1 MTAMTIDQRID
12 RLKRTIPQARTR
24 KKRKQIVR
32 TFKYKQFSA
41 KQLKV
46 LTWWTDVSPYH
57 DADGVIADGSIR
69 SGKTMSMSLSYVMWA
84 METFDGENFIMAGK
98 TIGSFRRNVVTPLK
112 IMLRSRGY
120 EVEDN
125 RADNILMIFK
135 GSRFNYFHIF
145 GGKDEGS
152 QDLVQ
157 GLTAAGAF
165 FDEVALMPESFVNQ
179 ATGRCSVD
187 GSKLWF
193 NCNPDGPMHW
203 FKRNWIDKN
212 IFGLSDEE
220 IERRKAQGE
229 ELKNLLYLHFT
240 MDDNLSLSEKIKARY
255 RSWYTGVF
263 YLRYIRGLWA
273 VAEGLIYTSFTD
285 DNLYDDED
293 APAWLKSTAAR
304 TITIDYGTHNP
315 CVYLD
320 VWDDGET
327 VWIDNEYRWDSTS
340 DIARRRADPQKTDAE
355 YADDLQAFMGDRPDQ
370 QCMVV
375 VDPSAASFITELRG
389 RGVYVKPADNT
400 VEDGIRAVSSMFA
413 LRKIRVHRDRC
424 QGLRTELL
432 SYVWDDKAAER
443 GEDKPVK
450 QRDHGPDALRYY
462 VYTVLPCW
470 RTGKRA

>member
-1 MTAMTIDQRID
+1 MWQAID
-12 RLKRTIPQARTR
+12 RRIANLKKTVPQAQARR
-24 KKRKQIVR
+24 KRKQIVR
-32 TFKYKQFSA
+32 TFKYKKFSR
-41 KQLKV
+41 KQLQV
-46 LTWWTDVSPYH
+46 LTWWVPGSPYN
-57 DADGVIADGSIR
+57 DKDGIIADGAIR
-69 SGKTMSMSLSYVMWA
+69 SGKTVSMSLSYVMWA
-84 METFDGENFIMAGK
+84 MENFDNENFIMAGK

-112 IMLRSRGY
+112 VMLRSRGY

-125 RADNILMIFK
+125 RSDNILAIIRGNRINF
-135 GSRFNYFHIF
+135 FHIF

-203 FKRNWIDKN
+203 FKLRWIDKN
-212 IFGLSDEE
+212 TFGLSKAE
-220 IERRKAQGE
+220 IERRRASGE
-229 ELKNLLYLHFT
+229 ELKDLVYLHFT

-263 YLRYIRGLWA
+263 YLRYIKGLWA
-273 VAEGLIYTSFTD
+273 VAEGLIYTAFTD
-285 DNLYDDED
+285 KNVFED
-293 APAWLKSTAAR
+293 GDPPVWLKNTGVR

-315 CVYLD
+315 CVFLD
-320 VWDDGET
+320 VWDDGDT
-327 VWIDNEYRWDSTS
+327 IWIDNEYRWDSTS
-340 DIARRRADPQKTDAE
+340 DEARRRPDPQKTDAE
-355 YADDLQAFMGDRPDQ
+355 YADDLQEFMGDDPAR

-389 RGVYVKPADNT
+389 RGIYVKAADNT
-400 VEDGIRAVSSMFA
+400 VEDGIRVTASMFA
-413 LRKIRVHRDRC
+413 LGKIRIHKERC
-424 QGLRTELL
+424 AGLRSELL

-462 VYTVLPCW
+462 IYTVLPSW

>member
-1 MTAMTIDQRID
+1 
-12 RLKRTIPQARTR
+12 
-24 KKRKQIVR
+24 
-32 TFKYKQFSA
+32 
-41 KQLKV
+41 
-46 LTWWTDVSPYH
+46 
-57 DADGVIADGSIR
+57 
-69 SGKTMSMSLSYVMWA
+69 
-84 METFDGENFIMAGK
+84 
-98 TIGSFRRNVVTPLK
+98 
-112 IMLRSRGY
+112 
-120 EVEDN
+120 
-125 RADNILMIFK
+125 
-135 GSRFNYFHIF
+135 
-145 GGKDEGS
+145 
-152 QDLVQ
+152 
-157 GLTAAGAF
+157 
-165 FDEVALMPESFVNQ
+165 
-179 ATGRCSVD
+179 
-187 GSKLWF
+187 
-193 NCNPDGPMHW
+193 MHW

-220 IERRKAQGE
+220 IERRRAQGE

-240 MDDNLSLSEKIKARY
+240 MGDNLSLSEKIKARY

-263 YLRYIRGLWA
+263 YLRYILGLWA

-293 APAWLKSTAAR
+293 APVWLKSTATR

-462 VYTVLPCW
+462 VYTVLPSW

>member
-1 MTAMTIDQRID
+1 MKTIDQRID
-12 RLKRTIPQARTR
+12 RLKRTIPQAVARR
-24 KKRKQIVR
+24 KRKQIIR
-32 TFKYKQFSA
+32 TFKYKRFSV

-46 LTWWTDVSPYH
+46 LTWWTDLSPFH
-57 DADGVIADGSIR
+57 EADGVIADGSIR
-69 SGKTMSMSLSYVMWA
+69 SGKTLSMSLSYVMWA

-120 EVEDN
+120 EVEDS
-125 RADNILMIFK
+125 RSENILTIFK
-135 GSRFNYFHIF
+135 GDRFNYFHIF

-203 FKRNWIDKN
+203 FKLKWIDKN
-212 IFGLSDEE
+212 ALGMAEDE
-220 IERRKAQGE
+220 IERRRAQGE

-240 MDDNLSLSEKIKARY
+240 MDDNLSLSDKIKARY
-255 RSWYTGVF
+255 KSWYTGVF
-263 YLRYIRGLWA
+263 YLRYILGLWA

-293 APAWLKSTAAR
+293 MPVWLKSTAVR
-304 TITIDYGTHNP
+304 TISIDYGTHNP
-315 CVYLD
+315 CVFLEI
-320 VWDDGET
+320 WDDGET
-327 VWIDNEYRWDSTS
+327 LWVDNEYRWDSTS

-389 RGVYVKPADNT
+389 RGIYVKPADNT
-400 VEDGIRAVSSMFA
+400 VEDGIRVVSSMFA
-413 LRKIRVHRDRC
+413 QRKIRVNRKRC

-462 VYTVLPCW
+462 TYTVLPSW

>member
-1 MTAMTIDQRID
+1 M
-12 RLKRTIPQARTR
+12 
-24 KKRKQIVR
+24 
-32 TFKYKQFSA
+32 
-41 KQLKV
+41 

-98 TIGSFRRNVVTPLK
+98 TIGSFRRNVVMPLK

-220 IERRKAQGE
+220 IERRRAQGE

-255 RSWYTGVF
+255 RSWYTDVF
-263 YLRYIRGLWA
+263 YLRYILGLWA

-285 DNLYDDED
+285 DNLYDDGD
-293 APAWLKSTAAR
+293 APVWLKSTATR
-304 TITIDYGTHNP
+304 TIAIDYGTHNP

-327 VWIDNEYRWDSTS
+327 VWVDNEYRWDSTS

-355 YADDLQAFMGDRPDQ
+355 YADDLQAFMGDKPDQ

-462 VYTVLPCW
+462 VYTVLPSW